1 MKRHEKQI
9 YPLYSFVF
17 YQRRIG
23 EAARNEK
30 ANEIIKHLK
39 GLSAD
44 SPFYI
49 DKGAWR
55 MSKVE
60 PNLYDHE
67 ERIVNLEGD
76 VREIQEDLRERYAR
90 IDESNKYLRELS
102 QEQINQNGHIL
113 NSVLTG
119 NQEAAKRQ
127 DEMKKAAA
135 KTRADLWLKAIGSG
149 GVFYL
154 IVDMI
159 IKLLK

>member
-1 MKRHEKQI
+1 
-9 YPLYSFVF
+9 
-17 YQRRIG
+17 
-23 EAARNEK
+23 
-30 ANEIIKHLK
+30 
-39 GLSAD
+39 
-44 SPFYI
+44 
-49 DKGAWR
+49 
-55 MSKVE
+55 MSKE
-60 PNLYDHE
+60 LPDLYDHE
-67 ERIVNLEGD
+67 ERIINLEGN

-102 QEQINQNGHIL
+102 QEQIKQNGQII
-113 NSVLTG
+113 NSVLSG

-159 IKLLK
+159 MKLLK

>member
-1 MKRHEKQI
+1 
-9 YPLYSFVF
+9 
-17 YQRRIG
+17 
-23 EAARNEK
+23 
-30 ANEIIKHLK
+30 
-39 GLSAD
+39 
-44 SPFYI
+44 
-49 DKGAWR
+49 

-67 ERIVNLEGD
+67 ERIVNLEGN

-102 QEQINQNGHIL
+102 QEQIKQNGHIL

-159 IKLLK
+159 IKFLK

>member
-1 MKRHEKQI
+1 MT
-9 YPLYSFVF
+9 
-17 YQRRIG
+17 
-23 EAARNEK
+23 
-30 ANEIIKHLK
+30 
-39 GLSAD
+39 
-44 SPFYI
+44 
-49 DKGAWR
+49 
-55 MSKVE
+55 KVE

-67 ERIVNLEGD
+67 ERIVNLEGN

-102 QEQINQNGHIL
+102 REQIKQNGHIL

-159 IKLLK
+159 MKLLK

>member
-1 MKRHEKQI
+1 
-9 YPLYSFVF
+9 
-17 YQRRIG
+17 
-23 EAARNEK
+23 
-30 ANEIIKHLK
+30 
-39 GLSAD
+39 
-44 SPFYI
+44 
-49 DKGAWR
+49 

-67 ERIVNLEGD
+67 ERIVNLEGN

-102 QEQINQNGHIL
+102 QEQIKQNGHIL

-135 KTRADLWLKAIGSG
+135 KARADLWLKAIGSG

>member
-1 MKRHEKQI
+1 
-9 YPLYSFVF
+9 
-17 YQRRIG
+17 
-23 EAARNEK
+23 
-30 ANEIIKHLK
+30 
-39 GLSAD
+39 
-44 SPFYI
+44 
-49 DKGAWR
+49 

-102 QEQINQNGHIL
+102 QEQIKQNGHIL
-113 NSVLTG
+113 NSVLSG

-159 IKLLK
+159 MKLLK

>member
-1 MKRHEKQI
+1 
-9 YPLYSFVF
+9 
-17 YQRRIG
+17 
-23 EAARNEK
+23 
-30 ANEIIKHLK
+30 
-39 GLSAD
+39 
-44 SPFYI
+44 
-49 DKGAWR
+49 

-102 QEQINQNGHIL
+102 QEQIKQNGHIL
-113 NSVLTG
+113 NSVLSG

-127 DEMKKAAA
+127 DEMKKAAV

-159 IKLLK
+159 MKLLK

>member
-1 MKRHEKQI
+1 
-9 YPLYSFVF
+9 
-17 YQRRIG
+17 
-23 EAARNEK
+23 
-30 ANEIIKHLK
+30 
-39 GLSAD
+39 
-44 SPFYI
+44 
-49 DKGAWR
+49 

-67 ERIVNLEGD
+67 ERIVNLEGN

-102 QEQINQNGHIL
+102 QEQIKQNGHIL

-119 NQEAAKRQ
+119 NQEAVKRQ

-159 IKLLK
+159 MKLLK